1 MALGEARRNH
11 LDVRAQRGGAPIACF
26 DWGGCAAH
34 LETTDRSIVSA
45 LKRFLTLDPRDETRL
60 PPNSEGSAVAILGK
74 DRGSLARTAA
84 WQAWASEHDQ
94 LLYLVL
100 EALGQIF
107 VEGYGGTVFH
117 AGAIDLGQGALAI
130 HGPSLSGKSSLAYC
144 ALRRGFDV
152 ISDDRVTLGAD
163 HDTVQPFPRCLKLR
177 CQTDEEARTLAEG
190 VPPHLVAKAVV
201 GNERRVIFARS
212 LPGFVGYDEARP
224 IRALIQL
231 ERIESGVRLE
241 RIEPSA
247 VLEVALRN
255 IVSSDFNPTAVVRL
269 IKSQSDQHRLY
280 RLAIGEGQTEA
291 ALDLLQ
297 TL

>member
-1 MALGEARRNH
+1 MPLGEARRNH
-11 LDVRAQRGGAPIACF
+11 LDVRAPRGATPIVCF

-34 LETTDRSIVSA
+34 LETADRAIIAA
-45 LKRFLTLDPRDETRL
+45 LERFLMLRARSESLL
-60 PPNSEGSAVAILGK
+60 PPNSDGSAIAIMGR
-74 DRGSLARTAA
+74 DRGSLVRTSA
-84 WQAWASEHDQ
+84 WQAWASERDQ

-107 VEGYGGTVFH
+107 VEGYAGIVFH

-130 HGPSLSGKSSLAYC
+130 HGPSLSGKSTLADC
-144 ALRRGFDV
+144 ARRRGFDV
-152 ISDDRVTLGAD
+152 IGDDRVTLGPD

-177 CQTDEEARTLAEG
+177 CQTDQEASELAEG
-190 VPPHLVAKAVV
+190 VPAHLVAKAIV
-201 GNERRVIFARS
+201 GNERRVILARS
-212 LPGFVGYDEARP
+212 LPGFVGYDEPRP

-231 ERIESGVRLE
+231 ERVQSGVRLE

-280 RLAIGEGQTEA
+280 RLAIGERQTEA
-291 ALDLLQ
+291 ALDLLRA
-297 TL
+297 L